1 MRKVLLSLV
10 FCLAFACN
18 VQAQKVK
25 YWLEPNG
32 HMAEISSQETHRRI
46 DEALNEMET
55 ICDIEF
61 IKVSDS
67 KKARIRYYFRP
78 QSQMEYGALGL
89 AYVSKGY
96 ILLNSTRKIGLNSER
111 GNRYVQSV
119 TQHETLHMFR
129 WKHSL
134 VPGSIMHP
142 YDIPKYFNRTDVYNL
157 QKKFGKHRDRIN
169 NATGQRKPRD
179 GKPDVLFVP
188 ATLRLAGDK
197 FRALKV
203 EHDALHE
210 IRSSLIAERDAL
222 TDLGDRAEKQSE
234 VLDNLYEIL
243 EQKVPLGL
251 AATEWHLINNYW
263 VGTYGFINTY
273 K

>member
-1 MRKVLLSLV
+1 
-10 FCLAFACN
+10 
-18 VQAQKVK
+18 
-25 YWLEPNG
+25 
-32 HMAEISSQETHRRI
+32 MAEISSQETHRRI
-46 DEALNEMET
+46 DEALDEMET

-61 IKVSDS
+61 IKVSDPR
-67 KKARIRYYFRP
+67 KARIRYFFRP

-96 ILLNSTRKIGLNSER
+96 ILLNSTRKIGLNTER
-111 GNRYVQSV
+111 GNRFVQSV

-134 VPGSIMHP
+134 VPGGIMHP
-142 YDIPKYFNRTDVYNL
+142 YDVPKYFNKTDVYNL
-157 QKKFGKHRDRIN
+157 QKKFGKHKDRLN
-169 NATGQRKPRD
+169 NSTGQRGRD

-197 FRALKV
+197 FRALKA
-203 EHDALHE
+203 EHDELHE
-210 IRSSLIAERDAL
+210 IRARLIAERDAL
-222 TDLGDRAEKQSE
+222 TDPEARAAKQAE
-234 VLDNLYEIL
+234 VLDNVMDIL

>member
-1 MRKVLLSLV
+1 MFKTLLSV
-10 FCLAFACN
+10 AVCLIVSSN
-18 VQAQKVK
+18 LYAQRVK

-46 DEALNEMET
+46 DEALDEIET

-61 IKVSDS
+61 IKVSDPR
-67 KKARIRYYFRP
+67 KAKIRYFFRP
-78 QSQMEYGALGL
+78 QNQMEYGALGL

-96 ILLNSTRKIGLNSER
+96 ILLNSTRKIGLNTER

-134 VPGSIMHP
+134 VLGGIMHP
-142 YDIPKYFNRTDVYNL
+142 YNIPKYFNKTDVYNL

-197 FRALKV
+197 FRALKA
-203 EHDALHE
+203 EHDELHE
-210 IRSSLIAERDAL
+210 IRARLIAERDAL
-222 TDLGDRAEKQSE
+222 TDPDARAAKQAE
-234 VLDNLYEIL
+234 VLDNVMDIL

>member
-1 MRKVLLSLV
+1 MYKVLLSLV
-10 FCLAFACN
+10 FCLVFACN

-32 HMAEISSQETHRRI
+32 HMAEISSQETHNRI
-46 DEALNEMET
+46 DEALDEMET
-55 ICDIEF
+55 VCDIEF
-61 IKVSDS
+61 IKVSDPR
-67 KKARIRYYFRP
+67 KAKIRYYFRP

-96 ILLNSTRKIGLNSER
+96 ILLNSTRKIGLNIER
-111 GNRYVQSV
+111 GNRFVQSV

-134 VPGSIMHP
+134 VPGSIMHA
-142 YDIPKYFNRTDVYNL
+142 YDIPKYFNKTDVYNL
-157 QKKFGKHRDRIN
+157 QKRFGKYKDRIN
-169 NATGQRKPRD
+169 NTTGQRKPRD

-188 ATLRLAGDK
+188 ATLRLAGDR
-197 FRALKV
+197 FRELKA

-210 IRSSLIAERDAL
+210 VRDRLIAERDSL
-222 TDLGDRAEKQSE
+222 TDPGDRAEKQSE
-234 VLDNLYEIL
+234 VLDNLYDIL
-243 EQKVPLGL
+243 EQKIPLGL

-263 VGTYGFINTY
+263 TGTYGYINTY